1 MGMFFEIL
9 GFLKALSKDLGNL
22 LDPYPKK
29 RKPFTRNPDDRLPVW
44 GPDSYEPWDFLSE
57 EQWKEVLEGK
67 KPLEDYTTSHAW
79 PPHLKEDESIEDK
92 QEEGNDKADG
102 ENGHEKSGDSG
113 NAESVENSESPDE
126 LGDVNSEADSVPEVF
141 ESQSFESG
149 DSFESGGSNGDFD
162 PGNDSGNC
170 DGYIG

>member
-57 EQWKEVLEGK
+57 EQWKEILDGK
-67 KPLEDYTTSHAW
+67 KPLEAYTTSHAW
-79 PPHLKEDESIEDK
+79 PPHLKEEEPIEDK
-92 QEEGNDKADG
+92 QEEGSDKVDEG
-102 ENGHEKSGDSG
+102 IEQEQNEDSENAGS
-113 NAESVENSESPDE
+113 AENSESPVE
-126 LGDVNSEADSVPEVF
+126 SGDVNSEANSVLEVF

-149 DSFESGGSNGDFD
+149 DSFESGGSNGDCD
-162 PGNDSGNC
+162 PGNDSGNY

>member
-1 MGMFFEIL
+1 MRMFSDIFGL
-9 GFLKALSKDLGNL
+9 VKALFEDLGNL
-22 LDPYPKK
+22 LDVYPKK

-57 EQWKEVLEGK
+57 EQWKEILEGK
-67 KPLEDYTTSHAW
+67 KPLEDYTTSHVW
-79 PPHLKEDESIEDK
+79 PPHLKEDEPIEDK
-92 QEEGNDKADG
+92 QEEESDKVNE
-102 ENGHEKSGDSG
+102 ENGQEKTGDSE
-113 NAESVENSESPDE
+113 NAESVENSESSDE
-126 LGDVNSEADSVPEVF
+126 LGDVISEADSVLDVF

-149 DSFESGGSNGDFD
+149 DSFESGGSNGDCD

>member
-1 MGMFFEIL
+1 MRMFFEII

-29 RKPFTRNPDDRLPVW
+29 RKPFTRNPDDKLPVW

-57 EQWKEVLEGK
+57 EQWEEILRGEKS
-67 KPLEDYTTSHAW
+67 LEDFTTSHAW
-79 PPHLKEDESIEDK
+79 PPHLKEDEPIEDK
-92 QEEGNDKADG
+92 QEEGSDKVDEG
-102 ENGHEKSGDSG
+102 IGQEQNEDSG

-126 LGDVNSEADSVPEVF
+126 LGDVNSEAESVPEVF